1 MFEHHY
7 NTLSPRRAQQ
17 EVKDDACAKAAEAN
31 RLAETKKDEKAHER
45 SRSKSPLM
53 PRSPK
58 RSEKSR
64 SSINLSSSRLGL
76 SPITL
81 DTTMKPR
88 EFTLSSTNLRAR
100 SPLETVGRRLSHGD
114 GGSPPPP
121 RLSTGNFGGSATLRP
136 VPVKSDSIS
145 GGVPTPKY
153 SRSPA
158 KRGQSF
164 PVFATLRPPPP
175 PPTTAHP
182 SSHYSAVSKSPL
194 LSPNNELTA
203 AIGRKLSRE
212 WGSGTIDLSRSS
224 EAIGSF
230 STYNPHQESTFTI
243 EKPEHKKS
251 QDDIL
256 QQTTKRPVRRARSHE
271 NRDISGKSI
280 DTTPSPRLMAQPSVG
295 GKSVSERTKKQLE
308 SELKAILTARAHHRD
323 LHPP

>member
-1 MFEHHY
+1 MSH
-7 NTLSPRRAQQ
+7 
-17 EVKDDACAKAAEAN
+17 
-31 RLAETKKDEKAHER
+31 
-45 SRSKSPLM
+45 
-53 PRSPK
+53 SPK

-64 SSINLSSSRLGL
+64 SSINLSGSRLGL
-76 SPITL
+76 SPMNLETP
-81 DTTMKPR
+81 MKPR

-114 GGSPPPP
+114 GGSSPP

-136 VPVKSDSIS
+136 SAPVKSDSVS

-164 PVFATLRPPPP
+164 PVFATLRAPPPP
-175 PPTTAHP
+175 PPTTAYP
-182 SSHYSAVSKSPL
+182 SSHHVISKSPL

-230 STYNPHQESTFTI
+230 STYTPHQESTFTI
-243 EKPEHKKS
+243 ERVPTSKKGQEEIS
-251 QDDIL
+251 VS
-256 QQTTKRPVRRARSHE
+256 TKKPVRRARSHE
-271 NRDISGKSI
+271 NRDLSGKSI
-280 DTTPSPRLMAQPSVG
+280 SDTPSPRLMAQPSVG